1 MSADLKP
8 LLLELLSKTDTLLND
23 VAALKDGQSR
33 LEEDMRQA
41 KEMLGVAC
49 VKELSRLDGRL
60 DQLSLGVSLL
70 RRAAAE

>member
-1 MSADLKP
+1 
-8 LLLELLSKTDTLLND
+8 
-23 VAALKDGQSR
+23 
-33 LEEDMRQA
+33 MRQA

-60 DQLSLGVSLL
+60 DQFSLGVSLL